1 MGNERQGAVG
11 HPHLCIHDISWRA
24 RDISWSPSI
33 IGEQKGGPT
42 LRAGLETW
50 MERKGLLHIDDVRGR
65 ASLRESPDPGA
76 FERALYIRALHS
88 WKTA

>member
-1 MGNERQGAVG
+1 VGNERQGAVG

-42 LRAGLETW
+42 LRAGLEPGGKSTSYT
-50 MERKGLLHIDDVRGR
+50 EALANFLHRVGLRVNCVQAG
-65 ASLRESPDPGA
+65 
-76 FERALYIRALHS
+76 
-88 WKTA
+88 